1 MRRGRVT
8 DAVLNINKPAGC
20 SSHDVVATVRRLVG
34 DRRAGHTGTL
44 DPSATGVLP
53 VCVGRATRIAR
64 YLLHA
69 EKAYRVV
76 MRLGEVT
83 DTQDATG
90 RVIRSHLPV
99 QVDRRALAE
108 ALRAFEG
115 AIEQTPPMYSALKV
129 GGVRLYELARRGLTV
144 PRAARTVT
152 IREIRLL
159 APGPEIN
166 DRDVTFEIVCS
177 SGTYIRTLCADLGE
191 RLGCGAHLLR
201 LERRRAGPFRIE
213 EALMLEALAQ
223 AADEGRLEKAGRSLD
238 EALAE
243 LPVLRVD
250 WRTGERIRHGGRF
263 EDVREAVA
271 PGGAARVHD
280 PAGRLLAVARAV
292 GGRQFQVERVVWEGD
307 V

>member
-1 MRRGRVT
+1 M
-8 DAVLNINKPAGC
+8 LNINKPAGC

-69 EKAYRVV
+69 EKAYRAV

-90 RVIRSHLPV
+90 RVLQSHLPV

-115 AIEQTPPMYSALKV
+115 VIEQTPPMYSALKV

-152 IREIRLL
+152 VREIRLA
-159 APGPEIN
+159 APGIV
-166 DRDVTFEIVCS
+166 DRDVTVEIVCS

-201 LERRRAGPFRIE
+201 LERLRAGPFRIE
-213 EALMLEALAQ
+213 EALTLEALAQ
-223 AADEGRLEKAGRSLD
+223 AADEGGLEQLGCTLD

-243 LPVLRVD
+243 LPILRC
-250 WRTGERIRHGGRF
+250 TAETAERVRHGGRF
-263 EDVREAVA
+263 DGHGGEPAA
-271 PGGAARVHD
+271 PGAAVRVHD
-280 PAGRLLAVARAV
+280 PAGQLLAVARAV
-292 GGRQFQVERVVWEGD
+292 GGRQFQVERVVWEGNA
-307 V
+307 